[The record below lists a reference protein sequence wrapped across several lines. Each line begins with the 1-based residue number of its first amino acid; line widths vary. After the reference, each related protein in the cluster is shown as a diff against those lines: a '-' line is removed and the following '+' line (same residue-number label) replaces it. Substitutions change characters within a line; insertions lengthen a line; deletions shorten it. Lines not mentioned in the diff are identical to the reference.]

1 MPKID
6 AATVSEHRT
15 RRLELLVSAAEE
27 ILAEDGLDALTAGAV
42 ARRAGLARNSLYRYF
57 ASIDDLVELVVTRG
71 FPQWVEAVETAVAA
85 QSTPQGRITAYV
97 ESSLRQAAEST
108 HGWRSSLSRASL
120 SDTARRRVLDMHLQL
135 QAIAHEAFAEIDAEH
150 PELLLTVVQS
160 LVDACTRRIDA
171 GDEPDV
177 VISYAVAATE
187 RLLEPATDAVS
198 PRPRIG
204 KTVRPDE
211 PTSMPNDKEM

>member
-6 AATVSEHRT
+6 APTVSEHRA
-15 RRLELLVSAAEE
+15 RKLELLVSAAEE

-42 ARRAGLARNSLYRYF
+42 ASRAGLARNSLYRYF
-57 ASIDDLVELVVTRG
+57 ASIEDLVELVVTRG
-71 FPQWVEAVETAVAA
+71 FPQWIEAVEAAVEAE
-85 QSTPQGRITAYV
+85 STPRGRITAYV
-97 ESSLRQAAEST
+97 ESSLRQAAGST

-135 QAIAHEAFAEIDAEH
+135 QGIAHEAFAEIDADH

-171 GDEPDV
+171 GDEPHV
-177 VISYAVAATE
+177 VIAYAVAATE
-187 RLLEPATDAVS
+187 RL
-198 PRPRIG
+198 IG
-204 KTVRPDE
+204 
-211 PTSMPNDKEM
+211 

>member
-6 AATVSEHRT
+6 AATVGEHRA

-27 ILAEDGLDALTAGAV
+27 ILAEGGLDALTAGAV
-42 ARRAGLARNSLYRYF
+42 AGRAGLARNSLYRYF

-71 FPQWVEAVETAVAA
+71 FPQWVEAVEAAVAA
-85 QSTPQGRITAYV
+85 ESTPQGRIRAYV
-97 ESSLRQAAEST
+97 ESSLRQAAAST

-120 SDTARRRVLDMHLQL
+120 SETARRRVLDMHRQL
-135 QAIAHEAFAEIDAEH
+135 QGIAQAAFEEIDPDH

-171 GDEPDV
+171 GDAPDV
-177 VISYAVAATE
+177 VIAYAVAATA
-187 RLLEPATDAVS
+187 RLIEPLTDADA
-198 PRPRIG
+198 RAR
-204 KTVRPDE
+204 
-211 PTSMPNDKEM
+211 